1 MDSKILTLNK
11 GGILMFFTFIGILSA
26 VLLVCTIICGL
37 WIKLNNRNNDS
48 NSHFTFSI
56 LSIVFSLLIVV
67 AFLVKK

>member
-1 MDSKILTLNK
+1 
-11 GGILMFFTFIGILSA
+11 MFFTVISAIL
-26 VLLVCTIICGL
+26 LLFTIIYGL

-67 AFLVKK
+67 SFLVRN

>member
-1 MDSKILTLNK
+1 
-11 GGILMFFTFIGILSA
+11 MFFTFIGIISA
-26 VLLVCTIICGL
+26 VLLACTIICGL

-67 AFLVKK
+67 SFLVKK